1 MASITSNEL
10 INFISYVRQG
20 KQIPPIHPVFQMLAD
35 IKSNA
40 TRKLMIGCE
49 LYRARL
55 INDKDEINKVQGFYG
70 YDAMGSFVNPD
81 TSKIGPLRANRE
93 HQPRLYCADVPYL
106 SLIEVKPKQEEN
118 KNRISLATI
127 RTNDVL
133 TLLDLTLFHIEDD
146 IMNKEKKELF
156 RSLSLLYSTPVEQ
169 KKPEEYLPTQIIA
182 DYIEELGYDGI
193 AYSSSISPK
202 LNAENYTC
210 ANYVIFKYKHC
221 TPIKSNVFKLSSLYN
236 EESVDYDYTN
246 FRQCDEDPAK
256 INLIS
261 YKDDSYDFNFPFGSK
276 ASEAKVNPTGR
287 NTNVFVST
295 GTEIFVMPVYI
306 LMNDKDIII
315 KYDSSMI
322 TTYARDGVSPSNTKF
337 TVPDTLDSQINDLLL
352 MISAIVNKGMYIGD
366 RENPRRGKVFE
377 DVEKQLPTGY
387 LDHCKKLLCRDAIL
401 KKSLLSQNIY
411 TNFNLGR

>member
-1 MASITSNEL
+1 MASVTSNEL
-10 INFISYVRQG
+10 KNFISDARLG
-20 KQIPPIHPVFQMLAD
+20 KHISPMHPVFQMLAD
-35 IKSNA
+35 KKTNA

-55 INDKDEINKVQGFYG
+55 INDKNEINTIRGFYG
-70 YDAMGSFVNPD
+70 YDAKGSFVNPD

-146 IMNKEKKELF
+146 KMKEEKKELF

-169 KKPEEYLPTQIIA
+169 EKPEEYLPTQIIA

-202 LNAENYTC
+202 LNVENYTC

-221 TPIKSNVFKLSSLYN
+221 TPIKSNVFKLLSLYN

-246 FRQCDEDPAK
+246 FEQCDEDPSK

-261 YKDDSYDFNFPFGSK
+261 YKDGLYDLNFPFGSK
-276 ASEAKVNPTGR
+276 ASEAKGNPTGR
-287 NTNVFVST
+287 NSNVFVST
-295 GTEIFVMPVYI
+295 GTEIFVMPVCI
-306 LMNDKDIII
+306 LINDKDIIV

-322 TTYARDGVSPSNTKF
+322 TTFARDGKSPSNTTF
-337 TVPDTLDSQINDLLL
+337 TIPNNLNSQINDLIL

-377 DVEKQLPTGY
+377 NIEKQLPKGY
-387 LDHCKKLLCRDAIL
+387 VDYCHKVLCRDTIL

-411 TNFNLGR
+411 TDFYIGG